1 MSLETPLDIN
11 QDKQLYNEG
20 LEKNKIKDQAELLTK
35 IEHLKHEIKKNKDNY
50 DDEHLEKIQKL
61 LNGLKKLKKLGY

>member
-1 MSLETPLDIN
+1 MDKSSDID
-11 QDKQLYNEG
+11 QDEQLYNEG

-35 IEHLKHEIKKNKDNY
+35 IKRLKEEIKKNKDNY

-61 LNGLKKLKKLGY
+61 LNGLNELKKLGD